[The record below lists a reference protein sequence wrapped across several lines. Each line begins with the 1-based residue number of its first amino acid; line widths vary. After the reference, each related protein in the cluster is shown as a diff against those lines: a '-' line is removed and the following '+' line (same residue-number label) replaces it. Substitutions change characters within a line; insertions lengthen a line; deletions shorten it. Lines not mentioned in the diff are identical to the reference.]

1 MWPQPCPH
9 LLSSTMTLFLWN
21 ISVSLSLS
29 PARAWSFLWGR
40 NPHPQERQSAVCP
53 LVLDWERFTPPL
65 APALPLLLLVPL
77 IPVPQNLLFILKI
90 VVLKKKKKSSK
101 RKNVTYKGNS
111 IRLSEDFSEKLARM
125 AQYTQKWWN
134 LKKQKK
140 NFQPITNILS
150 GKVIIQNWRRQ
161 AKAKNC

>member
-90 VVLKKKKKSSK
+90 VVLKKKKKAVREKICYIQGKLHKAIRRFFRKTCQNGTIYSK
-101 RKNVTYKGNS
+101 VMKFEKKKKKLPTNHKYS
-111 IRLSEDFSEKLARM
+111 IWQSHHSE
-125 AQYTQKWWN
+125 
-134 LKKQKK
+134 LKETSK
-140 NFQPITNILS
+140 S
-150 GKVIIQNWRRQ
+150 
-161 AKAKNC
+161 